1 MIFVIKTYLFQRCQR
16 EHWFSNHQKMCKV
29 LSKKKKS
36 SFAKHMTCINCD
48 YCHKLNAQNDLS
60 LESFVAKESL
70 LIPCNVGKMQMYIV
84 EHYWLHFG
92 YHRDATCMCP
102 REMKSRR
109 RDEVNYPMQCPFSM
123 GEMSGTYLGW
133 IDEKLSVLTL
143 FVNAINIKYHK
154 EMKEMGTSMELEKI
168 FKFLLTVRATYWYYV
183 TNERRRYMTEVLFA
197 QRLYTMSQILT
208 DKGSHMFSRTD
219 VGFKKL
225 ETKNIWWE
233 TFLHHLAD
241 FYRRLRWTHYQIF
254 STDIPEHRK
263 EEFGILQ
270 EVHTYVQNYLS
281 RPVQLLLPE
290 MKMSN
295 SSQTSILVSTE
306 RLIVEKFLIT
316 LPEGSSCFICKHDL
330 TNSTAAWQLQNIVHQ
345 ALWEVLPKRE
355 ELTVDLVKKVLL
367 VRYKGL
373 PLVFEDT
380 DMPGFSSV
388 TQQLGSFHVA
398 CGRCN
403 MDQCLLDLVNHQ
415 VNYFDRLARLT
426 INWVFKTHKC
436 FNCLKFCYESHR
448 CSSCRSVRYCSKP
461 CLLEDWKS
469 HEDHCKELAKEP
481 DEAILFTANVRKFNG
496 EQREVFFK
504 ECVAF
509 MAKVDPYFQ
518 YFSNRWER
526 SGLDIDD
533 IITKPIKPEK
543 SKGKGRSETNDR
555 ESKKS
560 KPKEKKKRKQRSTE
574 ASKKLEAAKENIM
587 AKRCEGGD
595 CEVGVPYAERVSE
608 LLAENGFDPSTMKV
622 TRMAMAGP
630 ESEAAKKKQMEQ
642 TMNGFKHIGL
652 DVGLDVKLN
661 RDPFKV
667 GKDLEFEQDTFKVGM
682 DVDKENPILLQKPQ
696 QKEKITDPS
705 GKKEELPK
713 ECTDKKV
720 KEIENKDDEKPSE
733 DTSVLWGNSDN
744 IQMREVGYD
753 EDTGVSTILIEKTDE
768 NGKKRTFLAGTKNF
782 GKTLRQKTAEV
793 SCQDN
798 PRTEDTSSTTKES
811 GNNKTQRQSNAEGL
825 LKALQDDSVD
835 FARTSGTI
843 DLAERRPPEVSKECK
858 TTEKEQK
865 SEKEG
870 LSVRKKCEE
879 EVENEWKKLE
889 MMMKALPD
897 EAKRKL
903 YESRVGNDPDK
914 DLTMEE
920 YNEMMAIVG
929 PYLPSIPDIF
939 SFSKKAKEEIKAS
952 ESSTKAIREEG
963 PKHKVDKELA
973 EGPKCNVDKEKAGGS
988 ETISGLIEH
997 FRNEILGKHFEI
1009 RHVKTHTWMNS
1020 RICKVEDVSVKKSI
1034 YDPRVVCS
1042 IKGESEDK
1050 RYSLKLTNMIDYCAH
1065 IDDIVGECCVE
1076 GKEFFETRNVLH
1088 SSYVARELHDA
1099 MQWLATKD
1107 TRRDHQIH
1115 R

>member
-1 MIFVIKTYLFQRCQR
+1 
-16 EHWFSNHQKMCKV
+16 MCKI
-29 LSKKKKS
+29 LSKKKES
-36 SFAKHMTCINCD
+36 SFAKHETCINCD
-48 YCHKLNAQNDLS
+48 FCNKLSAQNDLTI
-60 LESFVAKESL
+60 ESFVAKESL
-70 LIPCNVGKMQMYIV
+70 LIPCNVEKMQMYIV

-281 RPVQLLLPE
+281 RPVHLLLPE
-290 MKMSN
+290 LKA
-295 SSQTSILVSTE
+295 SQSEVACTE
-306 RLIVEKFLIT
+306 KLIVEKFLIT

-345 ALWEVLPKRE
+345 ALWEVLPKEE
-355 ELTVDLVKKVLL
+355 ELTVDLVKEVLL
-367 VRYKGL
+367 VRYKRL
-373 PLVFEDT
+373 PLVFEET
-380 DMPGFSSV
+380 DLPGFSSV
-388 TQQLGSFHVA
+388 TQSGSFHVA

-415 VNYFDRLARLT
+415 VEYFDRLARLT

-448 CSSCRSVRYCSKP
+448 CSSCRSVRYCSKA

-469 HEDHCKELAKEP
+469 HEEHCKELAKEP
-481 DEAILFTANVRKFNG
+481 DEAILFTANVRKFDG

-509 MAKVDPYFQ
+509 MTKVDPYFQ
-518 YFSNRWER
+518 YFSKRWER
-526 SGLDIDD
+526 SGLQIDD
-533 IITKPIKPEK
+533 IITQPIKPEK
-543 SKGKGRSETNDR
+543 SKGIGKSSDTNDR

-560 KPKEKKKRKQRSTE
+560 KPKDKKKKKQRATE
-574 ASKKLEAAKENIM
+574 ANKKLEAAKANIM

-595 CEVGVPYAERVSE
+595 CEAGLPYAERMSE
-608 LLAENGFDPSTMKV
+608 LLAENGFDPSTAKV
-622 TRMAMAGP
+622 TRVAMKGP

-642 TMNGFKHIGL
+642 TINGFKHIGF

-667 GKDLEFEQDTFKVGM
+667 GKDLEFEKDTFKVGM
-682 DVDKENPILLQKPQ
+682 DVDKETPILQQKQQ
-696 QKEKITDPS
+696 QKEEITDTS
-705 GKKEELPK
+705 KKRKDIVKDCREE
-713 ECTDKKV
+713 EEREV
-720 KEIENKDDEKPSE
+720 ENKDEEKPPR
-733 DTSVLWGNSDN
+733 DMSVLEDKNKN

-753 EDTGVSTILIEKTDE
+753 EETGVSTILIEKIDE
-768 NGKKRTFLAGTKNF
+768 NGRKRTFLAGTKNF
-782 GKTLRQKTAEV
+782 GKTLRQKADEV
-793 SCQDN
+793 SSRDG
-798 PRTEDTSSTTKES
+798 PKSEETSSTTQVS
-811 GNNKTQRQSNAEGL
+811 GIKKTQRESNAEGL

-835 FARTSGTI
+835 FARTSATI
-843 DLAERRPPEVSKECK
+843 DLSERRSPDAKCK
-858 TTEKEQK
+858 TTEKDQTSKQVTE
-865 SEKEG
+865 E
-870 LSVRKKCEE
+870 LSVREKCKE

-939 SFSKKAKEEIKAS
+939 SFSKKANEDTKAS
-952 ESSTKAIREEG
+952 ETSAKAICEEG
-963 PKHKVDKELA
+963 LKNKVNKEMVDGHKQKINKEMA
-973 EGPKCNVDKEKAGGS
+973 EGPKCKVDKEMAGGS

-1050 RYSLKLTNMIDYCAH
+1050 RYSLKLTNMVDYCAH

-1076 GKEFFETRNVLH
+1076 GQEFRETRNVLH
-1088 SSYVARELHDA
+1088 TSYITRELHDA

>member
-1 MIFVIKTYLFQRCQR
+1 
-16 EHWFSNHQKMCKV
+16 MCKI

-36 SFAKHMTCINCD
+36 SFAKHETCINCD
-48 YCHKLNAQNDLS
+48 YCNMLGAQSDLT

-70 LIPCNVGKMQMYIV
+70 LIPCNVEKMQMYIV

-102 REMKSRR
+102 KKMKTRR
-109 RDEVNYPMQCPFSM
+109 RDEVTYPMQCPFSM

-133 IDEKLSVLTL
+133 IDEKLSALTL

-154 EMKEMGTSMELEKI
+154 EMKAMGTSMELEKI
-168 FKFLLTVRATYWYYV
+168 FKFLLTARATYWYYV
-183 TNERRRYMTEVLFA
+183 TNERKRFMTEVLFA
-197 QRLYTMSQILT
+197 QRLYTMSRILT

-219 VGFKKL
+219 GGFKKL

-270 EVHTYVQNYLS
+270 EVHTYVQNYLR

-290 MKMSN
+290 LKMAN
-295 SSQTSILVSTE
+295 SSQTDVACTE
-306 RLIVEKFLIT
+306 KLIEEKFLIT
-316 LPEGSSCFICKHDL
+316 LPAGSSCFICNYDL
-330 TNSTAAWQLQNIVHQ
+330 TNSTAAWQLQSIVHQ
-345 ALWEVLPKRE
+345 ALWQVLPKEE
-355 ELTVDLVKKVLL
+355 ELTVDLVKEVLL
-367 VRYKGL
+367 MRYKEL

-380 DMPGFSSV
+380 DLPGFSSV
-388 TQQLGSFHVA
+388 TQSDSFHVA
-398 CGRCN
+398 CGRCD

-415 VNYFDRLARLT
+415 VEYFDRLARLT

-448 CSSCRSVRYCSKP
+448 CSSCRSVRYCSKA
-461 CLLEDWKS
+461 CLREDWKS
-469 HEDHCKELAKEP
+469 HEEQCKEMAKEP
-481 DEAILFTANVRKFNG
+481 DEAILFTANVRKFDG

-533 IITKPIKPEK
+533 IITQPTKPEK
-543 SKGKGRSETNDR
+543 SKGKGTNDR

-560 KPKEKKKRKQRSTE
+560 KPKEKKKKKQRATE
-574 ASKKLEAAKENIM
+574 ANKKLEAAKANIM
-587 AKRCEGGD
+587 AKKCEGGD
-595 CEVGVPYAERVSE
+595 CEVGLPYAERVSE

-622 TRMAMAGP
+622 TRMASAGP
-630 ESEAAKKKQMEQ
+630 EAEAAKKKQMEH
-642 TMNGFKHIGL
+642 TMNGFKQIGAY
-652 DVGLDVKLN
+652 VGKDVKLN
-661 RDPFKV
+661 TDPFKD
-667 GKDLEFEQDTFKVGM
+667 GKHLEFEKDTFKVGL
-682 DVDKENPILLQKPQ
+682 DVDEGTPILQQIQQ
-696 QKEKITDPS
+696 QKEEIAET
-705 GKKEELPK
+705 KEEKREDMVERVLSEIVEEIK
-713 ECTDKKV
+713 EDEKKQM
-720 KEIENKDDEKPSE
+720 ENKNGEKPSG
-733 DTSVLWGNSDN
+733 DVSVIEGNKQN
-744 IQMREVGYD
+744 IQMREVAYD
-753 EDTGVSTILIEKTDE
+753 EETGVSTILIEKFDE
-768 NGKKRTFLAGTKNF
+768 NGKKRTYLAGTKNF
-782 GKTLRQKTAEV
+782 GKTQKQRTADV
-793 SCQDN
+793 SCQDGL
-798 PRTEDTSSTTKES
+798 RTEDTSSTTQEC
-811 GNNKTQRQSNAEGL
+811 GNDKTQRERNTEGMM
-825 LKALQDDSVD
+825 KALQDDTVD
-835 FARTSGTI
+835 FARSS
-843 DLAERRPPEVSKECK
+843 EVIRECK
-858 TTEKEQK
+858 TSEKDQK
-865 SEKEG
+865 SEKVAEG
-870 LSVRKKCEE
+870 LSAREKCEE
-879 EVENEWKKLE
+879 EVESEWKKLE

-914 DLTMEE
+914 DLTMDE

-929 PYLPSIPDIF
+929 PYLPEIPDIF
-939 SFSKKAKEEIKAS
+939 SFSKKVKEETKAICEEEIKQ
-952 ESSTKAIREEG
+952 
-963 PKHKVDKELA
+963 KVDKEMTDGQKHTVVDKEMA
-973 EGPKCNVDKEKAGGS
+973 EGPRCKVDKEMAGGS
-988 ETISGLIEH
+988 ETISGIIEH
-997 FRNEILGKHFEI
+997 SRNEILGKHFEI
-1009 RHVKTHTWMNS
+1009 RHVKTHTWMNG

-1042 IKGESEDK
+1042 IKGEAEDK
-1050 RYSLKLTNMIDYCAH
+1050 RYSLKLTNMVDYCAH

-1076 GKEFFETRNVLH
+1076 GEEFRETKNVLQP
-1088 SSYVARELHDA
+1088 SDISKELHDA

-1115 R
+1115 RY